1 MTNTKLSTHPFA
13 QIATADIA
21 QVSGG
26 VPVRRP
32 DFKVV
37 TMAIPEDGVSYVF
50 QEDGDGPIHT
60 TLALGEE
67 GGQDLPPSF

>member
-32 DFKVV
+32 DLKLV

-50 QEDGDGPIHT
+50 DEDGHVT
-60 TLALGEE
+60 TQAIGEE
-67 GGQDLPPSF
+67 GGHDLPPAF

>member
-26 VPVRRP
+26 NLIRVP

-37 TMAIPEDGVSYVF
+37 TMRHPEDGISYVF
-50 QEDGDGPIHT
+50 DEDGDGPIVT
-60 TLALGEE
+60 TMAIGEE
-67 GGQDLPPSF
+67 GGHDLPPTI

>member
-13 QIATADIA
+13 QIATADIE

-32 DFKVV
+32 DLKPV
-37 TMAIPEDGVSYVF
+37 TMAIPEDGISYVF
-50 QEDGDGPIHT
+50 QEDGDGPIYT
-60 TLALGEE
+60 TMALGEE